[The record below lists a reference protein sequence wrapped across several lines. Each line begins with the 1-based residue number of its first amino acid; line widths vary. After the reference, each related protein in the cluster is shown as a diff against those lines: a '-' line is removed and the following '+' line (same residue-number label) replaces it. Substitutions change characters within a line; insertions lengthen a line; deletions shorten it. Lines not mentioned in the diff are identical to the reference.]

1 MQIFTIAVI
10 LQPYLHLFPII
21 SIVYLLYLNTLRQ
34 HFQRATKR
42 NCLALYDVYKNKTL
56 NDYMILLEITSI
68 HTKDNCFIN
77 NIQQIL

>member
-56 NDYMILLEITSI
+56 NDLY
-68 HTKDNCFIN
+68 DPA
-77 NIQQIL
+77 